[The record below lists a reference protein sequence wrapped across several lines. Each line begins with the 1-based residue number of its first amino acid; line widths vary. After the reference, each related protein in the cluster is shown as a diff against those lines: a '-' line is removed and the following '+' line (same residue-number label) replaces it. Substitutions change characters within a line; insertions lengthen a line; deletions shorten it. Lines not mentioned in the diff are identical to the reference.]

1 MGKALSEMV
10 TVLKNNFNIDFYD
23 YDTEFSSLENVTFSY
38 KARLYKICKYS
49 FYRHGGMCKILKVIP
64 NKDKK
69 EYATPVEFTD
79 EMFYELTK
87 FHILKSF
94 GLEGNI
100 YEKNGK

>member
-10 TVLKNNFNIDFYD
+10 TALKNNFNIDFYD
-23 YDTEFSSLENVTFSY
+23 YDTENSTLDNVTFSY
-38 KARLYKICKYS
+38 KGRLYKICKYH
-49 FYRHGGMCKILKVIP
+49 FYREGGMCKILKLIQ

-69 EYATPVEFTD
+69 EYATPVDLTD

-87 FHILKSF
+87 LHILKSF

-100 YEKNGK
+100 YEKKH